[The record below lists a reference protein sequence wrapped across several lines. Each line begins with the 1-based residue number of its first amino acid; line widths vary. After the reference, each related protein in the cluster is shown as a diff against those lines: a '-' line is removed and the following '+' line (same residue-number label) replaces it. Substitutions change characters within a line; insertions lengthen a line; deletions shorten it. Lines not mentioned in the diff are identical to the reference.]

1 MQKKRLLNT
10 SKKMLLIHVMVATVM
25 LSGFYTYLSNATVP
39 AVAMHSTN
47 TMFMGLATWRDFLFW
62 GIPGLAHSNEL
73 KANQTTTVQRSMRD
87 WLNET
92 LILFTNINGDDL
104 SSILRAELPRVAVQK
119 NNLVSMPAIT
129 KPKVPSF
136 NVAKNLGKPVVAI
149 YHTHTSES
157 FIPSSGVAHSPGG
170 QRGQIIEVGDALIQ
184 ALAKQG
190 ISGVQDTTIHDSPS
204 FMKAYGA
211 SEVTVKRLLKENPS
225 IQMIFDIHRDAA
237 KRENMITTVNGETVA
252 KFSIVVAQG
261 QTDLPQPHWK
271 ENYALA
277 KLIDEK
283 CNEKYPG
290 VFKGITLDQWRYNQH
305 LHPHAL
311 LLEVGSEETS
321 EEEAARCMD
330 LLGDVIAE
338 ILQGNS

>member
-1 MQKKRLLNT
+1 MQKKRLLNA

-25 LSGFYTYLSNATVP
+25 LSGFYTYLANATVP
-39 AVAMHSTN
+39 AVAMHSSN

-92 LILFTNINGDDL
+92 LILFTNINGNDL

-129 KPKVPSF
+129 QVKVPSF

-170 QRGQIIEVGDALIQ
+170 QRGEIVEVGDALIQ
-184 ALAKQG
+184 ALANQG
-190 ISGVQDTTIHDSPS
+190 ISGVQDTTIHDYPS
-204 FMKAYGA
+204 FMKAYSA
-211 SEVTVKRLLKENPS
+211 SEVTVKRMLKENPS

-237 KRENMITTVNGETVA
+237 KRENVITIINGETIA
-252 KFSIVVAQG
+252 KFSILVAQG

-277 KLIDEK
+277 KLIDKK

-290 VFKGITLDQWRYNQH
+290 LSRGIILDEWRYNQH

-321 EEEAARCMD
+321 EAEAARSME
-330 LLGDVIAE
+330 LLGDVLAE